1 MNWAMMR
8 SGLRMGWRSMKLG
21 IQAFPDFRI
30 VKIRFAQV
38 GICVRVFFKGL
49 AGVRR

>member
-8 SGLRMGWRSMKLG
+8 AGLWMGWRSMKLG

-30 VKIRFAQV
+30 VKIRLVQV
-38 GICVRVFFKGL
+38 GISVRVFFKGL